1 MPREAACLKVPKK
14 QGQSVIVLASK
25 LEIVDGELEIQRD
38 EKAVYIPLLS
48 KPSGDA
54 LAVLKE
60 KVPEFRI
67 TTRVFPEAKKQQASL
82 ASLLASTLPPH
93 LLVSL
98 PHSADI
104 VGDIAIIELTPELE
118 QHREAIGKAVM
129 KANRNVR
136 TVLAKA
142 SAISGTYRLR
152 DYTVIAGEP
161 NTETVHKEYGCRY
174 CVDVAK
180 AYYSPRLSN
189 EHNRVADLVKEGET
203 IIDLFAGVGPFAV
216 RIAKSHDSIKVY
228 AIDINPDAVEYLK
241 RNIRLNRVDE
251 RAHALLGDARHI
263 VNEKFRGTA
272 DRVIMNL
279 PEKATEFM
287 DVACAAIKP
296 QGGTIHFYGFV
307 SESEPLENMK
317 RHFSEAVEKC
327 GRTVNSFLLSR
338 LVRATAP
345 HEWQAVLD
353 ARIK

>member
-1 MPREAACLKVPKK
+1 MPREASCLKVPKK

-25 LEIVDGELEIQRD
+25 LGIVDGELEIQRD
-38 EKAVYIPLLS
+38 ETAIYIPLFS
-48 KPSGDA
+48 KPHGEA

-60 KVPEFRI
+60 KVPEFGI
-67 TTRVFPEAKKQQASL
+67 TTRVFPETKKQQASL
-82 ASLLASTLPPH
+82 ASLLAPTLPPH
-93 LLVSL
+93 LLPSL

-118 QHREAIGKAVM
+118 QHREVIGKAVM

-142 SAISGTYRLR
+142 SAVTGTYRLR
-152 DYTVIAGEP
+152 DYTVIAGKP

-189 EHNRVADLVKEGET
+189 EHNRIADLVQEGET
-203 IIDLFAGVGPFAV
+203 VIDLFAGVGPFAV
-216 RIAKSHDSIKVY
+216 KIAKNHNSVKVY
-228 AIDINPDAVEYLK
+228 AIDINPEAVEYLK

-251 RAHALLGDARHI
+251 KVHVLLGDARKI
-263 VNEKFRGTA
+263 VNEKLRSAA

-279 PEKATEFM
+279 PEKAIEFV

-296 QGGTIHFYGFV
+296 QGGTVHFYGFV

-317 RHFSEAVEKC
+317 RRFSETVEKC
-327 GRTVNSFLLSR
+327 GRTVDSFLLSR

-353 ARIK
+353 ARIE